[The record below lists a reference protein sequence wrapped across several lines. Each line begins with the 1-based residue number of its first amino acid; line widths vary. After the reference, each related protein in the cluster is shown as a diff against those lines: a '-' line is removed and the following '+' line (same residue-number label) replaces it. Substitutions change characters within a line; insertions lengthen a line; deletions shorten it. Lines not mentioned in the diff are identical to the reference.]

1 MRSIDMATPGR
12 DLEFL
17 FLFMM
22 TVAGAVAQ
30 PSGNSTGRLPLPTGA
45 FGVGRVTLLCEDRSR
60 IEPLD
65 PKANFR
71 RIVVDVWYPT
81 EPSPT
86 KEISSAGYLD
96 VDTFERV
103 LGADAVRKQL
113 GPSYDKIKKGVIT
126 HAFADVPFTRS
137 LDKAPVLLFSP
148 GGGMI
153 KELYSAQMEDLASHG
168 YFVAAMNHSYDG
180 FLSVY
185 PDGSYI
191 AYDAKRWPKIPS
203 FEGEANLNQLEWH
216 TDDILVVLNQLSQL
230 NDASSSRLPFA
241 GRMDLAR
248 VGAFG
253 HSFGGVAAAHAGQKD
268 KRIKACLNQ
277 DGAMGMKP
285 FYLDAQ
291 GWGMDQAFMFL
302 ERPPNREPLTDTD
315 LAELKL
321 TRGQATELL
330 ARLNA
335 GRDRVLRSIGRE
347 SYRVLLQRNMT
358 THMDFSDLPLL
369 GAKNSSELNR
379 RNDVMRVVRSY
390 TRAFFDKYVRN
401 MKEPL
406 LDGGVSDPLI
416 ESVERFD
423 PAKRPN

>member
-1 MRSIDMATPGR
+1 MATTGR
-12 DLEFL
+12 DLEFVF
-17 FLFMM
+17 FLIM
-22 TVAGAVAQ
+22 TVACAVAQ
-30 PSGNSTGRLPLPTGA
+30 PSGDSTGRLPLPTGA
-45 FGVGRVTLLCEDRSR
+45 FGVGRATLLCEDRSR

-65 PKANFR
+65 PKANVR
-71 RIVVDVWYPT
+71 RIIVDVWYPT

-86 KEISSAGYLD
+86 KEIASAGYLD
-96 VDTFERV
+96 VATFEHA

-113 GPSYDKIKKGVIT
+113 GPSYDTIKKVVAT
-126 HAFADVPFTRS
+126 HALEDAPFTRS

-168 YFVAAMNHSYDG
+168 YLIAAMTHSYDG
-180 FLSVY
+180 FLSVF

-216 TDDILVVLNQLSQL
+216 TNDILVVLNQLSQF

-241 GRMDLAR
+241 GRMNLAR

-253 HSFGGVAAAHAGQKD
+253 HSVGGVAAAHACQKD
-268 KRIKACLNQ
+268 QRIKACLNQ

-291 GWGMDQAFMFL
+291 GWGMDQAFMFI
-302 ERPPNREPLTDTD
+302 ERPPNREPLTDAD
-315 LAELKL
+315 LAELKV
-321 TRGQATELL
+321 TRDRATEILK
-330 ARLNA
+330 RLNA
-335 GRDRVLRSIGRE
+335 SRDRVLGSTGTG
-347 SYRVLLQRNMT
+347 SYRVLLQRKMT
-358 THMDFSDLPLL
+358 THIDFSDLPLL
-369 GAKNSSELNR
+369 AAKDQEELQR
-379 RNDVMRVVRSY
+379 RLDVIGVVRSY
-390 TRAFFDKYVRN
+390 TRAFFDKYVRT

-406 LDGGVSDPLI
+406 LDSGVPNPLI

-423 PAKRPN
+423 PTRRPN